1 MFADEVEFKERLD
14 SDRGRMLFFRDKSF
28 PDAPFIEVVGE
39 PSENIT
45 TDDRYSLSASTN
57 VWGVSFVASDLQK
70 MRDLIGHENI
80 SEVRAAVQ
88 PGRSICTL
96 KMSTLGTRVA
106 VMTPHVT
113 QASRM

>member
-1 MFADEVEFKERLD
+1 MVWI
-14 SDRGRMLFFRDKSF
+14 SF
-28 PDAPFIEVVGE
+28 CE
-39 PSENIT
+39 
-45 TDDRYSLSASTN
+45 
-57 VWGVSFVASDLQK
+57 VASAPRVLLKWPQALLAQVRDLLARQK